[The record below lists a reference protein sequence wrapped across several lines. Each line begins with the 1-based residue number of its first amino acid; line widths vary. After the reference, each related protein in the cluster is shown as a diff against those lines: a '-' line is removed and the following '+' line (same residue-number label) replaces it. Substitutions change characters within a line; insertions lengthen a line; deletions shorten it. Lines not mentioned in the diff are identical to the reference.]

1 MPVRAPAPVM
11 IGTVERPYRAAA
23 CPWGRPPSRGAS
35 SPLHAADLQ
44 KSRRE
49 LGARTLVFV
58 LEEDVRFRPRLRL
71 DPLGPRLQLAFFVGL
86 LAQAEIAVAGGCM
99 QRRLFL
105 VGIRHAE
112 RHVVRPQHFE
122 HLVILKP
129 RRVPELEGG
138 AGSEGAERAADP
150 AD

>member
-1 MPVRAPAPVM
+1 
-11 IGTVERPYRAAA
+11 
-23 CPWGRPPSRGAS
+23 
-35 SPLHAADLQ
+35 
-44 KSRRE
+44 
-49 LGARTLVFV
+49 
-58 LEEDVRFRPRLRL
+58 
-71 DPLGPRLQLAFFVGL
+71 LAFFVGL

-138 AGSEGAERAADP
+138 AGPEGAERAADP
-150 AD
+150 ADCRRRPRPGAGNSADPTPRRAGGHKWVIRWDALSTKVKPSGTASAQPRSTLSFGMR

>member
-1 MPVRAPAPVM
+1 FLLYVLISGPPLEEAANYERNSSFASAARPVPIKQANAPSSRPTPVRAPAPVV
-11 IGTVERPYRAAA
+11 IGTVERPCRAAA

-71 DPLGPRLQLAFFVGL
+71 DPLGPRLQL
-86 LAQAEIAVAGGCM
+86 
-99 QRRLFL
+99 
-105 VGIRHAE
+105 
-112 RHVVRPQHFE
+112 
-122 HLVILKP
+122 
-129 RRVPELEGG
+129 
-138 AGSEGAERAADP
+138 
-150 AD
+150 